1 VSERQIL
8 VVDDQARPRRALAA
22 ELEDA
27 GYGVIQASDGVE
39 AWESFL
45 RHRPDLVITDMVM
58 PRSDGMDLLSRVRAH
73 SEVPVIM
80 FTAYGTVDTAVSAMK
95 EGADEFVV
103 SEDLELDDL
112 VSLVE
117 KALERGASEK
127 SPDLKTRLVG
137 ASKAMARVREQVS
150 GLAPLWTP
158 VLVSGESGTGRDTVV
173 AALHELG
180 ATAGTKLVRVD
191 GASFSP
197 ENRIP
202 ESGAIY
208 LDGVEH
214 LSSETQAFWAKRLAA
229 ASRAGSTPGC
239 RIFASTAENLKAKL
253 ETNSFDREL
262 GQALLRFHVHLPP
275 LRRRAEDVPEL
286 VSSLVARIGSSLGR
300 KGIRASAGAT
310 EFLSQQSWH
319 GNVKQLEHLI
329 ERAVAFSRGR
339 EIKEQAV
346 QKAFSE
352 LVESLARIRE
362 EHRADEREALL
373 RAIRETGGN
382 VSQTAEILGKS
393 RSAVYRLIEKH
404 SIALER
410 SG

>member
-1 VSERQIL
+1 
-8 VVDDQARPRRALAA
+8 
-22 ELEDA
+22 
-27 GYGVIQASDGVE
+27 VE

-112 VSLVE
+112 VGLVE
-117 KALERGASEK
+117 KALERGAFEE
-127 SPDLKTRLVG
+127 SPDLETRLVG
-137 ASKAMARVREQVS
+137 TSQAMARVREQVS

-180 ATAGTKLVRVD
+180 ATAGTKLVRID
-191 GASFSP
+191 AGSFSP
-197 ENRIP
+197 ENRMP
-202 ESGAIY
+202 ETGAIY

-214 LSSETQAFWAKRLAA
+214 LSSESQAFWAKRLAA
-229 ASRAGSTPGC
+229 ASRTGSTPGC

-275 LRRRAEDVPEL
+275 LRRRAEDIPEL
-286 VSSLVARIGSSLGR
+286 VSALVGRIGSSLGR